1 MIYSS
6 ILWTFLWMGGGGG
19 GYVLDEMSTDVFCGN
34 MSMVVALNG
43 ANYQKTLS

>member
-6 ILWTFLWMGGGGG
+6 NLWTFLCMGGGG

>member
-6 ILWTFLWMGGGGG
+6 NLWTFLWMGG
-19 GYVLDEMSTDVFCGN
+19 YVLDEMSMDVFCGN